1 MNPKDSDVYS
11 GWIWQ
16 GLSDP
21 EGGRMNTS
29 IKMAN
34 QKNIRILRICAAVDG
49 SVFYKHLTS
58 PALIAISHLS
68 NVNR

>member
-21 EGGRMNTS
+21 EGGRMF
-29 IKMAN
+29 
-34 QKNIRILRICAAVDG
+34 
-49 SVFYKHLTS
+49 VFK
-58 PALIAISHLS
+58 
-68 NVNR
+68 